1 MSNLISTQKAR
12 TIFNI
17 GNLTLTIRKRYIIA
31 LLMTMGALFAYSK
44 QDNIKH
50 YIGWNKA
57 FPKNDK
63 RFKVLLLP
71 FKQLCDDKRDVGDVV
86 KDRLEQLSKDDTL
99 DIGVHYADIPISNSF
114 NDDSANYYMEYHRAD
129 FVIYGQYQDKNCTGK
144 GKDEYCMNFQTSP
157 NWAKEMQEKQSKNTE
172 KTMQMGF
179 LDDIRNGNLTV
190 NVEFVLYY
198 VAGKANYQKADFR
211 KSVAYFTKVIK
222 RKKGDALTYNNR
234 GNAYRNLEQYD
245 KAIADYN
252 KAIALN
258 PNDVNAY
265 NNRRIYLLGI
275 KPI

>member
-1 MSNLISTQKAR
+1 
-12 TIFNI
+12 
-17 GNLTLTIRKRYIIA
+17 
-31 LLMTMGALFAYSK
+31 MTMGALFAYSK

-144 GKDEYCMNFQTSP
+144 GKDEYCMNFQTSFQSIERSQKKYGLNIEATTLVGLYDDFLKS
-157 NWAKEMQEKQSKNTE
+157 NWTTSIELVA
-172 KTMQMGF
+172 
-179 LDDIRNGNLTV
+179 
-190 NVEFVLYY
+190 YY
-198 VAGKANYQKADFR
+198 VASLYTYEQQDYQRCIIYTNKAIDTKSNYVYLY
-211 KSVAYFTKVIK
+211 S
-222 RKKGDALTYNNR
+222 NR
-234 GNAYRNLEQYD
+234 GAAYYWLKNYDNAIADHNKAIQIDSNKAMLYLSRSSCYLAQREYSKTIADLD
-245 KAIADYN
+245 KAIQLAP
-252 KAIALN
+252 KAAIL
-258 PNDVNAY
+258 Y
-265 NNRRIYLLGI
+265 Y
-275 KPI
+275 KPCICLF